1 MLRCG
6 LRIAACAAVLWAGS
20 AFAADPTELCIYQ
33 DDQGKIVQVNS
44 RSRVPASQRDKA
56 RCFSQKESTYLA
68 KPEEIE
74 LKGTVRK
81 EEMVSALGPIE
92 VRWPRKVETLF
103 GRTPQRAVAEAANAV
118 SRALKSNGFPP
129 SLQTLKIDWKIVF
142 MDEDVPEKQIPSYLV
157 NNCHPAWM
165 TPPANL
171 YVVAQRA
178 AAGCG
183 GQKVRSSEAD
193 ARLTQILIHEMGHAI
208 EYQLLKDK
216 FGDDRMRAEGFAS
229 WFEQFGSDYTSAIP
243 KGSVHEF
250 YLKAAQASLRQS
262 PNVFS
267 FSGSLEDYARASL
280 FFEAIQSRRGVRGI
294 VEVYSTMV
302 SDSLPFPA
310 AVQKRLG
317 WDAGRMQSEVARVA
331 Q

>member
-1 MLRCG
+1 MQRQTRWLV
-6 LRIAACAAVLWAGS
+6 AALLLCRVGS
-20 AFAADPTELCIYQ
+20 ARAADPSEMCLYQ
-33 DDQGKIVQVNS
+33 DDQGKVVQVNS
-44 RSRVPASQRDKA
+44 RSRVPVSQRDHA
-56 RCFSQKESTYLA
+56 RCFSAKESTYLA

-81 EEMVSALGPIE
+81 EDMVSALGPIE

-129 SLQTLKIDWKIVF
+129 ALQSLKIEWKIVF
-142 MDEDVPEKQIPSYLV
+142 MDEDVPERQIPSYLV
-157 NNCHPAWM
+157 SNCHPAWM
-165 TPPANL
+165 TPPANV

-183 GQKVRSSEAD
+183 GEKVRSSEAD
-193 ARLTQILIHEMGHAI
+193 ARLTQILIHEMGHAV
-208 EYQLLKDK
+208 EYQILRDK

-229 WFEQFGSDYTSAIP
+229 WFEQFGSEYTAVIP
-243 KGSVHEF
+243 KGSVKKF
-250 YLKAAQASLRQS
+250 YIEAAQRSLKQS
-262 PNVFS
+262 SNATA

-280 FFEAIQSRRGVRGI
+280 FFSAVQSRRGVRGI
-294 VEVYSTMV
+294 LDVYATML
-302 SDSLPFPA
+302 SDSLPFLPA
-310 AVQKRLG
+310 LERRMNWDDARL
-317 WDAGRMQSEVARVA
+317 QSEVLRVA